1 MRVRILPA
9 AAALAALS
17 ACNGSTNPGLVATA
31 TGVFNLSQVDGNAL
45 PARGATVITLR
56 GSLNIESSNNQY
68 ILSQTDSAIAGG
80 AATPTTYQGN
90 WSLENNAYTFFQGT
104 GNQLLA
110 LGTLDGT
117 GDTVRVS
124 LNGHANVYVR

>member
-1 MRVRILPA
+1 MRVHILLA
-9 AAALAALS
+9 AVGLAALV
-17 ACNGSTNPGLVATA
+17 ACNGATNPGLVATA
-31 TGVFNLSQVDGNAL
+31 TGVFTLTQVDGNAL

-56 GSLNIESSNNQY
+56 GSLNIESSNQY
-68 ILSQTDSAIAGG
+68 VLSQTDSAIAGG

-90 WSLENNAYTFFQGT
+90 WSLANNAYTFFQGS

-117 GDTVRVS
+117 ADTVRVS